1 MPTNC
6 GSYYAG
12 HNIHWIPVTRAWLH
26 LERHQITAITPND
39 DDTFTVEY
47 NGLTKVRHYHD
58 PKYFRAILREY
69 PAEQWL
75 AVADIGAIQT
85 KGQPNYWIHLSAEP
99 VPNCADAYLKEIHDN
114 YDKAVIRTKQLI
126 AIKELP
132 EVSMKATEFLSH
144 LEYIKTLKYW
154 DDHIIRFDMSGIPV
168 CSCGIYGE
176 T

>member
-75 AVADIGAIQT
+75 AVADTGAIQT
-85 KGQPNYWIHLSAEP
+85 KGQPSYWIHLSAAP

-126 AIKELP
+126 AIKEPP
-132 EVSMKATEFLSH
+132 EVSRRATEFLAH
-144 LEYIKTLKYW
+144 LEYIKTLKFW
-154 DDHIIRFDMSGIPV
+154 DGHTISMDVSGNPTCKCVIDDFF
-168 CSCGIYGE
+168 
-176 T
+176 